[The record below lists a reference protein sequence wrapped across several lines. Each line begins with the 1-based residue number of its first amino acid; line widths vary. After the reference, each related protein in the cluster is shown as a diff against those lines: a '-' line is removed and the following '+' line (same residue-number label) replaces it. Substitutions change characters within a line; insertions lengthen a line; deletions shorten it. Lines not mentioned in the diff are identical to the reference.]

1 MVGAATGLRKFVA
14 KPALALASGAML
26 AVLATAAQARVTKI
40 VIDTK
45 VSPAPLPNPPRE
57 GMGGTAAIT
66 GSAAKH
72 SAAEMIKS
80 FIAWPFGR
88 SADYGFAM

>member
-1 MVGAATGLRKFVA
+1 
-14 KPALALASGAML
+14 
-26 AVLATAAQARVTKI
+26 
-40 VIDTK
+40 
-45 VSPAPLPNPPRE
+45 
-57 GMGGTAAIT
+57 MGGTAAIT

-88 SADYGFAM
+88 SADYGFPM

>member
-1 MVGAATGLRKFVA
+1 MAIPAQEIILPGDFEVSVALGADRTPTIR
-14 KPALALASGAML
+14 SG
-26 AVLATAAQARVTKI
+26 Q
-40 VIDTK
+40 
-45 VSPAPLPNPPRE
+45 
-57 GMGGTAAIT
+57 AAIT